1 MYKSFKVSISIL
13 SILLSIFYSLTIKSG
28 IAQASDVS
36 LDTNNI
42 NLVLDS
48 LEYKN
53 MTKNFRKSSN
63 LINIQNNKN
72 LNLSGLDKVNISGS
86 NQFSEYNLPLVINS
100 IGTSLPITVIDLRQ
114 ESHGFINGIPVSWAN
129 IKNNANIGL
138 TKEQVLLDE
147 NSKLNSIKLNI
158 PITFYN
164 HANISIVPTKINNE
178 NQLVNSK
185 SLSYIRIPVTD
196 GKIPTDDMVDYFVEL
211 VKSQPENTWLHFH
224 CKEGIGRTTTFM
236 IMYDIMRN
244 HKQVMADDIIKR
256 QLLLANFSEK
266 DIESFY
272 NPQRTSFLENFYKYC
287 KENGDNFNIKWSD
300 WNKTFNTSSKTFFPV
315 TSIYKNT
322 YNYIK
327 NPQIPT
333 CLYVISQDKMTSS
346 ERTMIASL
354 QGVVNNH
361 CSSQI
366 YTLNS
371 SQPDYQIW
379 LEDLKNTYKISC
391 KTILDPW
398 QLLHIF
404 KDSIDGYVLYNNKT
418 HNDPSINNACSLAS
432 LNNCIAVDES
442 IQDKVRLNGITK
454 MKGDCRN
461 TDKTWAYNNLW
472 NGGLNHSIIIELS
485 PDKDSALRD
494 YAIMTKSLVFYEE
507 SINDVSFRDKIFSS
521 MERNSIC
528 LGWGPDELI
537 NVSTA
542 SKYGVS
548 IVAAD
553 WSYNLTVLSAFPSL
567 PITQKASL
575 NIPKEKNVHYV
586 TFIMS
591 DGDNQQWYLGTNYSS
606 SKWYGSPYRGK
617 FNLGWSISPSLYYLA
632 PTVFRL
638 YYKNVSHGSIN
649 DYFVVSPSGNG
660 YMYPSKFDNNT
671 LNTYIETLND
681 YMKKVDEKYVAIID
695 DSSFYDN
702 KLWDKFT
709 IKPNIHGLF
718 YLDYHRHDNYHVEI
732 LWSNNKPIVSCRNL
746 LWDGLE
752 NEDDL
757 VNKIND
763 RVNLGELDICDPKSY
778 TFVYVHAWSKS
789 MSSIEKVVNELNKN
803 SKVRIVAPETF
814 MKLIEKNITH

>member
-13 SILLSIFYSLTIKSG
+13 SILLSIFYSLIIKSG

-42 NLVLDS
+42 NLALDS
-48 LEYKN
+48 LEYNN

-129 IKNNANIGL
+129 IKNDANIDL

-164 HANISIVPTKINNE
+164 HANISIVPTKVNNE

-327 NPQIPT
+327 NPKIPT

-391 KTILDPW
+391 KTI
-398 QLLHIF
+398 
-404 KDSIDGYVLYNNKT
+404 
-418 HNDPSINNACSLAS
+418 
-432 LNNCIAVDES
+432 
-442 IQDKVRLNGITK
+442 
-454 MKGDCRN
+454 
-461 TDKTWAYNNLW
+461 
-472 NGGLNHSIIIELS
+472 
-485 PDKDSALRD
+485 
-494 YAIMTKSLVFYEE
+494 
-507 SINDVSFRDKIFSS
+507 
-521 MERNSIC
+521 
-528 LGWGPDELI
+528 
-537 NVSTA
+537 
-542 SKYGVS
+542 
-548 IVAAD
+548 
-553 WSYNLTVLSAFPSL
+553 
-567 PITQKASL
+567 
-575 NIPKEKNVHYV
+575 
-586 TFIMS
+586 
-591 DGDNQQWYLGTNYSS
+591 
-606 SKWYGSPYRGK
+606 
-617 FNLGWSISPSLYYLA
+617 
-632 PTVFRL
+632 
-638 YYKNVSHGSIN
+638 
-649 DYFVVSPSGNG
+649 
-660 YMYPSKFDNNT
+660 
-671 LNTYIETLND
+671 
-681 YMKKVDEKYVAIID
+681 
-695 DSSFYDN
+695 
-702 KLWDKFT
+702 
-709 IKPNIHGLF
+709 
-718 YLDYHRHDNYHVEI
+718 
-732 LWSNNKPIVSCRNL
+732 
-746 LWDGLE
+746 
-752 NEDDL
+752 
-757 VNKIND
+757 
-763 RVNLGELDICDPKSY
+763 
-778 TFVYVHAWSKS
+778 
-789 MSSIEKVVNELNKN
+789 
-803 SKVRIVAPETF
+803 
-814 MKLIEKNITH
+814 

>member
-1 MYKSFKVSISIL
+1 M
-13 SILLSIFYSLTIKSG
+13 
-28 IAQASDVS
+28 
-36 LDTNNI
+36 
-42 NLVLDS
+42 
-48 LEYKN
+48 
-53 MTKNFRKSSN
+53 
-63 LINIQNNKN
+63 
-72 LNLSGLDKVNISGS
+72 
-86 NQFSEYNLPLVINS
+86 
-100 IGTSLPITVIDLRQ
+100 
-114 ESHGFINGIPVSWAN
+114 
-129 IKNNANIGL
+129 
-138 TKEQVLLDE
+138 
-147 NSKLNSIKLNI
+147 
-158 PITFYN
+158 
-164 HANISIVPTKINNE
+164 
-178 NQLVNSK
+178 
-185 SLSYIRIPVTD
+185 
-196 GKIPTDDMVDYFVEL
+196 
-211 VKSQPENTWLHFH
+211 
-224 CKEGIGRTTTFM
+224 
-236 IMYDIMRN
+236 
-244 HKQVMADDIIKR
+244 
-256 QLLLANFSEK
+256 
-266 DIESFY
+266 
-272 NPQRTSFLENFYKYC
+272 
-287 KENGDNFNIKWSD
+287 
-300 WNKTFNTSSKTFFPV
+300 
-315 TSIYKNT
+315 
-322 YNYIK
+322 
-327 NPQIPT
+327 
-333 CLYVISQDKMTSS
+333 
-346 ERTMIASL
+346 
-354 QGVVNNH
+354 
-361 CSSQI
+361 
-366 YTLNS
+366 
-371 SQPDYQIW
+371 
-379 LEDLKNTYKISC
+379 
-391 KTILDPW
+391 
-398 QLLHIF
+398 HIF

-418 HNDPSINNACSLAS
+418 NNDPSINNACSLAS

-442 IQDKVRLNGITK
+442 IQDKVRLHGITK

-507 SINDVSFRDKIFSS
+507 SINDVSLRDKIFSS
-521 MERNSIC
+521 MESNSIC
-528 LGWGPDELI
+528 LGWGPDEFI

-567 PITQKASL
+567 PIAQKASL

-718 YLDYHRHDNYHVEI
+718 YLDYHRHDNYHGEI

-803 SKVRIVAPETF
+803 PKVRIVAPETF